1 MATNISGKKKTKVI
15 LKIAKNFLAY
25 HPQKGKPTN
34 FEMKIKA
41 KDKIHTIRPNYEAWK
56 KKIEKVKNGESELIV
71 EQWSGLPYRSSPEL
85 LFKYDDKDDIDVS
98 KLTFEEGK
106 GLIVNDE
113 VIVPTEILAKN
124 DGLTLQEFEDW
135 FKIFPP
141 EPFAI
146 IHFTGFRY
154 KADKFDTI

>member
-1 MATNISGKKKTKVI
+1 MVKNTTGKKKTKVI

-25 HPQKGKPTN
+25 HPLKGQPTN

-41 KDKIHTIRPNYEAWK
+41 KDKLHTIRPNYEAWK

-85 LFKYDDKDDIDVS
+85 LFKYDDKDDIEVS

-106 GLIVNDE
+106 GFVVNDE
-113 VIVPTEILAKN
+113 IFVSVEVLAKN
-124 DGLTLQEFEDW
+124 DGLTVQEFQDW
-135 FKIFPP
+135 FKIIPT
-141 EPFAI
+141 EPMAI
-146 IHFTGFRY
+146 IHLTGFRY
-154 KADKFDTI
+154 KNDKFDLI

>member
-56 KKIEKVKNGESELIV
+56 KKIDKVKNGESELIV

-98 KLTFEEGK
+98 KLTYEEGK
-106 GLIVNDE
+106 GLIVNDTIPITME
-113 VIVPTEILAKN
+113 ELAEN
-124 DGLTLQEFEDW
+124 DGLSFEDFKDW
-135 FKIFPP
+135 FKVFPV
-141 EPFAI
+141 EPMAI
-146 IHFTGFRY
+146 IHLTQFRY
-154 KADKFDTI
+154 GSGSEN